1 MTSDESPRP
10 ETLPEAP
17 PPTPE
22 TPDVHTMLERY
33 RLQFR
38 ARRQRRRRHAVVVV
52 GALVGCGAALAV
64 LLSLGPRQ
72 PRPTA
77 SPTPESSTPSAIP
90 AMKNEERRE
99 ISERRAE
106 PRVAERPAA
115 PPRKVVTPSSSPAPV
130 PASPPKPTVIAVSQP
145 RERLQTVRPGDAKEH
160 VFEKLGGRIAQR
172 NGALV
177 KIDGI
182 RLRATGRS
190 AEHPRVEVADVQV
203 AENRTATRYWFLF
216 GNDRLLAWGRPD
228 EWPAAAARYQLEID
242 YH

>member
-1 MTSDESPRP
+1 MTSDESPPP

-17 PPTPE
+17 PPTAE

-33 RLQFR
+33 RLQAR
-38 ARRQRRRRHAVVVV
+38 ARRQRRRRHMVVVV
-52 GALVGCGAALAV
+52 GALVGCGVALAA
-64 LLSLGPRQ
+64 LLSLTLSE

-77 SPTPESSTPSAIP
+77 SPTPERSTPSVMP
-90 AMKNEERRE
+90 AMKVEGRRP
-99 ISERRAE
+99 E
-106 PRVAERPAA
+106 PRAPEPPAA
-115 PPRKVVTPSSSPAPV
+115 PARKVVAPPSSPA
-130 PASPPKPTVIAVSQP
+130 PASPPKPTVIAASQP

-160 VFEKLGGRIAQR
+160 VFEMLGGTVERR
-172 NGALV
+172 NGSLV
-177 KIDGI
+177 KVEGI
-182 RLRATGRS
+182 RLRASGRS
-190 AEHPRVEVADVQV
+190 AEHPRVEVADVAV